1 MIGER
6 GVGEVAFLHA
16 VDLLSLELDSIV
28 RFTRGRVQLYGG
40 ASGPRLPSPGH
51 GLNVPALVTLKCV
64 HEIWCLTACNN

>member
-1 MIGER
+1 MERFVIGER

-40 ASGPRLPSPGH
+40 ASGPRLPSPG
-51 GLNVPALVTLKCV
+51 PWAQCS
-64 HEIWCLTACNN
+64 CACHPQVRT